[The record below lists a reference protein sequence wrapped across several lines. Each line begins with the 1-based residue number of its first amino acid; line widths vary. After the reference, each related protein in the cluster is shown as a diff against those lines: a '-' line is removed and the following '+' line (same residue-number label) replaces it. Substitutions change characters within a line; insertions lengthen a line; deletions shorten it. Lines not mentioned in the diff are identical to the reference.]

1 MGEKI
6 DQWNRI
12 GRPEI
17 DPHNYSQLKFDKVA
31 KVKQYSKGSF
41 FNKLCWKNGTSI
53 WEKVNYIE
61 PYTTHKNSFEMDL
74 LLNI

>member
-53 WEKVNYIE
+53 
-61 PYTTHKNSFEMDL
+61 
-74 LLNI
+74 